1 MTWRLRTHAD
11 MFSSGDGNALEP
23 VSQSDSAIAS
33 HQYEQF
39 GHHSEDDAAADT
51 GCMFTELLSAA
62 ELNATSSAQQPQRPS
77 EEQNG
82 IMPACV
88 VPPGVMYPNNG
99 PASMPFINQNGQ
111 LVFLPPA
118 PANAALMQPPLCCA
132 SDTCLSSTVTTT
144 QSAERAIE
152 TDSDLPAVSSS
163 TEELPEPQAVSTV
176 EETGL
181 VVVEPADSS
190 VTELSSVAV
199 DSAVVS
205 KTECDGDGFRRKVES
220 VSHLDGIEPVSPAED
235 VPDAEASI
243 DLRSSAGNQQTVAPD
258 DTLFTQQPP
267 AINSGAIQ
275 QPPLGTQPFAPP
287 QQSATMGV
295 MPTVQSDGSVH
306 GSSIHGTLVLHNGQL
321 LLVNQNQTTVGN
333 PHMLPGP
340 GGVSTLGP
348 SVPQNV
354 AVSSSGTVF
363 VNQFPPQPP
372 PQQPPIAPPMPPLG
386 PNQTVMVNTP
396 SGPMALNTVPSQP
409 NQHPSALILP
419 NGQIVPVVTQPNL
432 LFPPQQCTPVTGG
445 LLIPTP
451 PSQPMVNFVPPVS
464 ASPCMSS
471 FATTPIPAPVVTVAA
486 GGVAGSGM
494 VRGLV
499 QQQGFPGSQPV
510 QVGPGSVIQA
520 VPAQGHL
527 PVQVSSQSTVVS
539 TPAAPRASVPSLP
552 HTVMATMTPEGT
564 IILTM
569 PQSEVQQKSG
579 SKTKKSTVPRTL
591 MPKPTV
597 TPVKTD
603 GMTPSCSASATTLSF
618 LTPARLPS
626 MPPPTSN
633 IMPMVS
639 GAAYMVTNGPN
650 IAGSNISLAPL
661 PSATNNSSIAPL
673 ALSLTPDVVS
683 QKSAE
688 ASRTTD
694 ILARATESIFMLSPS
709 SGDHLS
715 PSVLCVSQPENQ
727 LQIDMDRTVEH
738 AVKLNKP
745 RSHSKKKPKMPVQ
758 LQADHAQQ
766 IAADH
771 SILDQLEGGDGE
783 DEQSDINDFSDLI
796 RLEPMTPRPA
806 TTVAKETSPEQS
818 AEKVN
823 SAVNLVV
830 ESVEPAESC
839 PTVVAVLPVEP
850 DMPLLQDS
858 DDEEVVEIDLTEEPE
873 PDDVNEEP
881 GVSEVNEGVDEEP
894 LQLEDDVEPASVNQ
908 DEPEVE
914 AEPEPEPE
922 PEPLSSSSKTLFER
936 LEEALMSS
944 ATAVSSSSALSG
956 NASLSTAF
964 TSNAN
969 MHKTSR
975 SVEKFSGTVVEET
988 KLSELN
994 ATDKCSGS
1002 TVIDR
1007 IGKVLTLEKK
1017 IRSASHKNRKSP
1029 LVSETVKD
1037 DKHSSSEFAA
1047 QSIVI
1052 THSLADQSE
1061 NIDSVSRLNCSDS
1074 SEKLTATTAINRVT
1088 ESGPVADKRH
1098 KRSKKFKEKL
1108 PEPTVTATERP
1119 VESEICET
1127 SDGKRLP
1134 ADMDAVSEDVKHRGF
1149 ALSNFLPESTKL
1161 NESTSAADLLEQS
1174 LCTAKDDR
1182 QKNRSLNASADESED
1197 VIVSDQIFE
1206 PPEAPCMMEEG
1217 TQTMRKELKK
1227 DKSKKQSHKSSCSSI
1242 SASEMPDTLTFN
1254 ANELLNIVDVVENM
1268 AVETQTEKIRKSHRR
1283 KHKASSISNGEM
1295 EIPSKRK
1302 KKSGSSLL
1310 KHADTNSD
1318 KVERCRMDGTG
1329 EKERHSKH
1337 RNEVQ
1342 GPRPAMAPK
1351 NDPMDVFDFTVD
1363 DIVPLDIVSNYSP
1376 YRSTAKKQA
1385 DESSQGNTSTAKLH
1399 AASSATSKSSVTDD
1413 RASSLVEP
1421 DGQSEMSQAKMVPSE
1436 NKENRGSHKRL
1447 EHGNDNRD
1455 TLQTASQKHGQMV
1468 DVADAEDLVLPGSG
1482 DRQPSEEVSSKSV
1495 TARHS
1500 NIATLARHVVP
1511 PKMHGS
1517 TPRSATKLSVQAARS
1532 HSEPEAADILEVV
1545 TIPSPKIPAS
1555 SDEPTQ
1561 RQSPPVSDCQSV
1573 DKNASRLS
1581 SSSFTDFPDDKASK
1595 PLGVC
1600 ESGNSTETTAGYK
1613 TPVSSAS
1620 TSTSDTVAKS
1630 CSSQVTTV
1638 SASVNSGG
1646 RVATTRPST
1655 NGVSTDDTL
1664 QVRAGSA
1671 SDSGALSQSDSQP
1684 FVANRNNPVRS
1695 CSRENSGVLAEA
1707 NCAKNS
1713 ADVREGISAGY
1724 VDVEENAPGRS
1735 SSVGSHSDSVRRH
1748 TTDVAGYEHGSV
1760 DRSGYCANYSAGE
1773 VAVRSRSSGGSCS
1786 VEGRSVSSAQASMHC
1801 DRTVNSVGINSS
1813 SNSSSLRSGCSQKVS
1828 TSSDGRH
1835 SRSSGVSQGTG
1846 GMYNSGMDCL
1856 AGTKHRSSCQEDNR
1870 QRQMM
1875 ESEFFTPRAASSSSC
1890 AVQSN
1895 LSTTVVDPFQYP
1907 YAAMTGAQPPSHHH
1921 EMSLASIAAA
1931 EYGFPR
1937 NPFSTFPP
1945 PFGFDPQ
1952 SSIRGPVGR
1961 FSPPLSHNLPSCG
1974 VDKQAH
1980 KSAAGNQMRSSQE
1993 SSTEMSKTRHHQQQ
2007 VGKILM
2013 L

>member
-1 MTWRLRTHAD
+1 
-11 MFSSGDGNALEP
+11 
-23 VSQSDSAIAS
+23 
-33 HQYEQF
+33 
-39 GHHSEDDAAADT
+39 
-51 GCMFTELLSAA
+51 
-62 ELNATSSAQQPQRPS
+62 
-77 EEQNG
+77 
-82 IMPACV
+82 
-88 VPPGVMYPNNG
+88 
-99 PASMPFINQNGQ
+99 
-111 LVFLPPA
+111 
-118 PANAALMQPPLCCA
+118 
-132 SDTCLSSTVTTT
+132 
-144 QSAERAIE
+144 
-152 TDSDLPAVSSS
+152 
-163 TEELPEPQAVSTV
+163 
-176 EETGL
+176 
-181 VVVEPADSS
+181 
-190 VTELSSVAV
+190 
-199 DSAVVS
+199 
-205 KTECDGDGFRRKVES
+205 
-220 VSHLDGIEPVSPAED
+220 
-235 VPDAEASI
+235 
-243 DLRSSAGNQQTVAPD
+243 
-258 DTLFTQQPP
+258 
-267 AINSGAIQ
+267 
-275 QPPLGTQPFAPP
+275 
-287 QQSATMGV
+287 
-295 MPTVQSDGSVH
+295 
-306 GSSIHGTLVLHNGQL
+306 
-321 LLVNQNQTTVGN
+321 
-333 PHMLPGP
+333 
-340 GGVSTLGP
+340 
-348 SVPQNV
+348 
-354 AVSSSGTVF
+354 
-363 VNQFPPQPP
+363 
-372 PQQPPIAPPMPPLG
+372 
-386 PNQTVMVNTP
+386 
-396 SGPMALNTVPSQP
+396 
-409 NQHPSALILP
+409 
-419 NGQIVPVVTQPNL
+419 
-432 LFPPQQCTPVTGG
+432 
-445 LLIPTP
+445 
-451 PSQPMVNFVPPVS
+451 
-464 ASPCMSS
+464 
-471 FATTPIPAPVVTVAA
+471 
-486 GGVAGSGM
+486 
-494 VRGLV
+494 
-499 QQQGFPGSQPV
+499 
-510 QVGPGSVIQA
+510 
-520 VPAQGHL
+520 
-527 PVQVSSQSTVVS
+527 
-539 TPAAPRASVPSLP
+539 
-552 HTVMATMTPEGT
+552 
-564 IILTM
+564 
-569 PQSEVQQKSG
+569 
-579 SKTKKSTVPRTL
+579 
-591 MPKPTV
+591 
-597 TPVKTD
+597 
-603 GMTPSCSASATTLSF
+603 
-618 LTPARLPS
+618 
-626 MPPPTSN
+626 
-633 IMPMVS
+633 MPMVS

-1227 DKSKKQSHKSSCSSI
+1227 DKSKKQSHKSSCSGI

-1302 KKSGSSLL
+1302 KKSGLSSL

-1351 NDPMDVFDFTVD
+1351 NDPMDVFNFTVD
-1363 DIVPLDIVSNYSP
+1363 DIVPVDIVSNYSP